1 MRDKVKRFLSILMTA
16 LMLVN
21 LLPVGA
27 LAEGVKISNSVQ
39 SKVSL
44 TADSGT
50 APIETGHVY
59 VYVKIDGAS
68 PETLAKFKLNSSGWY
83 TIGSIRKDMPG
94 KGEWKSYWYGG
105 GEWVITP
112 TPSDTKTYQPGDNTG
127 AGVLPAYSIDGLVP
141 WEDNKLIPL
150 GNVRWTG
157 YKLTTGANN
166 YQPESIFS
174 WHMDGIVN
182 FKEIN
187 VPYTVKHVV
196 KKSSPE
202 IVLKEE
208 TKNQKY
214 GQWTEA
220 QALKFEG
227 YKHVGKIEN
236 QIIGDDPI
244 TIYVYYEPDK
254 KQTVDVT
261 YKTSEGG
268 TITNGRTY
276 KIQPVTGNLS
286 GGGRLPSSTPTAADG
301 YEFVG
306 WERDDGQTYNDL
318 NDVYSKL
325 NQKTADAGTYTLYQ
339 NTTFTAKF
347 KKNSYKLKINY
358 VYEDGSEAAVSHE
371 DTLSYPYSYNVNS
384 PVIPGYKADKSV
396 VTGTLTEDTT
406 VTVTYSKRNDLSYTV
421 NYYWNGTTEKVA
433 ESKIVEKQTFD
444 STVTESPVAVDGYT
458 QVSTGPKTIT
468 IGTGNNEITFYYYK
482 NVELT
487 ANDATKTYNGEEQ
500 TVKPGYICSEE
511 NVTFDNITEPSGTGK
526 DVGEYSVTFA
536 ENPVGKVDTSEKYKV
551 TAANLGTLTITPVAT
566 EVVVTIEGNTKT
578 ETYNGKEHSVEGY
591 TVTSISNELYKATDI
606 AFTGEAKATGTN
618 AGTYPMN
625 LEAKQF
631 NNTNTNFSKVTFVVE
646 DGKLVIDPIA
656 EVVVNIKGNTKTE
669 TYNGNPYSVEGYTV
683 TSISNTLYTEDD
695 FTFNGKAEVKGTDAG
710 TYDMALK
717 PEDFA
722 NTNTNFAKVTFKIED
737 GQLVI
742 NKRVVTLTS
751 EGGSKVYD
759 GTPLTKPDVT
769 IGGDGFVA
777 GEVTDIKATGSV
789 TYVSEGEVTNTITYT
804 EGEKFNADNYDI
816 QKTEGKL
823 WITAATAKVTV
834 TITGNKVT
842 ETYDGSEKTAKNYTV
857 SIDNDLYTE
866 DDFTFTG
873 EAEVKATNAGTYDM
887 GLNKSQ
893 FKNKNNNFSDSN
905 VEFVVNDGKLEIEKR
920 VVTLTSEGGSKVY
933 DGNALTNDK
942 VTVGGDGFVAG
953 EVTDIKAT
961 GSVTHVSEGEVTNTI
976 TYTEG
981 TNFKES
987 NYNITKTEGKLS
999 ITPLGGVV
1007 VTIKGQTK
1015 TVTYDGEEHTAWKYD
1030 VIDISDPLY
1039 IKAPDEVPNFW
1050 NKNAKGA
1057 RGTDAGTYAMG
1068 WEAADFENTNTNFS
1082 NVEFVVVDGKLE
1094 ISKRS
1099 VKLTSASDSKVYD
1112 GNALTNGEVTV
1123 SGDGFAKNEGATYNV
1138 TGTQTNVGESTNTFS
1153 YTLNEGTKADN
1164 YTIEKTEGT
1173 LKVTP
1178 VTDKVTVTIT
1188 GLNKTVTYDGE
1199 EHSVFGY
1206 DATPSNKLYNPK
1218 EDMQFEGFDED
1229 MTAKGTD
1236 AGTHTM
1242 GLTADQF
1249 HNKDNGNFTNVTF
1262 VVEKDGYVKINPR
1275 PVTLTSGSAERVY
1288 NGKPLMNE
1296 TVTVGGDGFATG
1308 EGVTYDFTGSQTD
1321 VGESENTFTFEANEG
1336 TSAKNYS
1343 FEFKFGTLK
1352 VTPFTDKVT
1361 VTITEKSGT
1370 ATYDGMNHTVSG
1382 YESMTADN
1390 PLYDVED
1397 SVDET
1402 PTANWAANGTDAGEY
1417 PVGIEAGDFEN
1428 TNKNFSNVTFVVE
1441 DGSLTITP
1449 AQVTLQAPI
1458 QSKPYD
1464 GTPLEATQFGHS
1476 YLEGLD
1482 FADDFA
1488 AVILTGSQTLVGSS
1502 ASLITGV
1509 IPKEGKQLKNYNFTF
1524 VPGTLTVTDGT
1535 GDDPVKPENV
1545 VTKTHI
1551 PKDMGYNLGEPVTF
1565 TVSVKNIYNTP
1576 KTITLTEKENVKFSN
1591 GENVIVFKD
1600 VPAGE
1605 TVTAEATYTITSA
1618 DILAGVFRNTVTATF
1633 GDDKSWEARDEVETA
1648 ELDTTLNVTKTSDV
1662 PEGQKAALGQKITY
1676 TIKVQNAGNVPYT
1689 NVKVEDPLTGLTETI
1704 ETLAVGETR
1713 TFTTEYVVTEADVL
1727 KGFVLNTATATGDKI
1742 KDPKS
1747 DEQKEP
1753 NGGDEVEIPTFAPIT
1768 IKPKDVTATYN
1779 GAAITGKDVEITSG
1793 KLLEG
1798 HKLTA
1803 AVIGS
1808 GVNAGSY
1815 ELTLD
1820 PEKIKIV
1827 DANNK
1832 DVSEMYARTILP
1844 GKLTI
1849 NKRSVLITSQSA
1861 TKTYDGSA
1869 LTRPAVTITGD
1880 GFVPGE
1886 LAKAEAT
1893 GSITKVGSTP
1903 NAIQYTTT
1911 GAFNAANYSIALSVG
1926 TLTVTEK
1933 PKPEPRRTFNLTIN
1947 YVYQNGKR
1955 AAASYNRGG
1964 LKNGETFDI
1973 TSPVIAGYTASETVV
1988 SGTIYNRD
1996 IKVTVIYTADG
2007 VNLDDYGVPLGL
2019 GNITMNVG
2027 DCFE

>member
-1 MRDKVKRFLSILMTA
+1 MRF
-16 LMLVN
+16 
-21 LLPVGA
+21 
-27 LAEGVKISNSVQ
+27 
-39 SKVSL
+39 
-44 TADSGT
+44 
-50 APIETGHVY
+50 
-59 VYVKIDGAS
+59 
-68 PETLAKFKLNSSGWY
+68 
-83 TIGSIRKDMPG
+83 
-94 KGEWKSYWYGG
+94 
-105 GEWVITP
+105 
-112 TPSDTKTYQPGDNTG
+112 
-127 AGVLPAYSIDGLVP
+127 
-141 WEDNKLIPL
+141 
-150 GNVRWTG
+150 
-157 YKLTTGANN
+157 
-166 YQPESIFS
+166 
-174 WHMDGIVN
+174 
-182 FKEIN
+182 
-187 VPYTVKHVV
+187 
-196 KKSSPE
+196 
-202 IVLKEE
+202 
-208 TKNQKY
+208 
-214 GQWTEA
+214 
-220 QALKFEG
+220 
-227 YKHVGKIEN
+227 
-236 QIIGDDPI
+236 
-244 TIYVYYEPDK
+244 
-254 KQTVDVT
+254 DV
-261 YKTSEGG
+261 
-268 TITNGRTY
+268 
-276 KIQPVTGNLS
+276 
-286 GGGRLPSSTPTAADG
+286 ADG
-301 YEFVG
+301 
-306 WERDDGQTYNDL
+306 W
-318 NDVYSKL
+318 
-325 NQKTADAGTYTLYQ
+325 
-339 NTTFTAKF
+339 
-347 KKNSYKLKINY
+347 LKIN
-358 VYEDGSEAAVSHE
+358 
-371 DTLSYPYSYNVNS
+371 
-384 PVIPGYKADKSV
+384 PV
-396 VTGTLTEDTT
+396 E
-406 VTVTYSKRNDLSYTV
+406 
-421 NYYWNGTTEKVA
+421 
-433 ESKIVEKQTFD
+433 
-444 STVTESPVAVDGYT
+444 
-458 QVSTGPKTIT
+458 
-468 IGTGNNEITFYYYK
+468 
-482 NVELT
+482 
-487 ANDATKTYNGEEQ
+487 
-500 TVKPGYICSEE
+500 
-511 NVTFDNITEPSGTGK
+511 
-526 DVGEYSVTFA
+526 
-536 ENPVGKVDTSEKYKV
+536 
-551 TAANLGTLTITPVAT
+551 T
-566 EVVVTIEGNTKT
+566 EVVVTITGRTL
-578 ETYNGKEHSVEGY
+578 ETTYDGKEHSIFGY
-591 TVTSISNELYKATDI
+591 DVTVSNALCNPKEDMQFNGIDADAIAKGTD
-606 AFTGEAKATGTN
+606 
-618 AGTYPMN
+618 AGTYPIG
-625 LEAKQF
+625 LTAEDF
-631 NNTNTNFSKVTFVVE
+631 TNKSKNFSKVTFVVT
-646 DGKLVIDPIA
+646 DGYVKI
-656 EVVVNIKGNTKTE
+656 
-669 TYNGNPYSVEGYTV
+669 NPRT
-683 TSISNTLYTEDD
+683 
-695 FTFNGKAEVKGTDAG
+695 
-710 TYDMALK
+710 
-717 PEDFA
+717 
-722 NTNTNFAKVTFKIED
+722 
-737 GQLVI
+737 
-742 NKRVVTLTS
+742 VTLTS
-751 EGGSKVYD
+751 ETAGKTYD
-759 GTPLTKPDVT
+759 GTALTKPEVAV
-769 IGGDGFVA
+769 GGDGFVD

-789 TYVSEGEVTNTITYT
+789 TY
-804 EGEKFNADNYDI
+804 
-816 QKTEGKL
+816 
-823 WITAATAKVTV
+823 
-834 TITGNKVT
+834 
-842 ETYDGSEKTAKNYTV
+842 
-857 SIDNDLYTE
+857 
-866 DDFTFTG
+866 
-873 EAEVKATNAGTYDM
+873 
-887 GLNKSQ
+887 
-893 FKNKNNNFSDSN
+893 
-905 VEFVVNDGKLEIEKR
+905 
-920 VVTLTSEGGSKVY
+920 
-933 DGNALTNDK
+933 
-942 VTVGGDGFVAG
+942 
-953 EVTDIKAT
+953 
-961 GSVTHVSEGEVTNTI
+961 VSEGEVTNTI

-1099 VKLTSASDSKVYD
+1099 VKLTSASDKKVYD
-1112 GNALTNGEVTV
+1112 GNALTKKEVTV
-1123 SGDGFAKNEGATYNV
+1123 GGDGFAKDEGATYNV
-1138 TGTQTNVGESTNTFS
+1138 TGTQTNVGESKNTFS

-1296 TVTVGGDGFATG
+1296 TVTVGGDGFAKD

-1352 VTPFTDKVT
+1352 VTPFTDEVT

-1370 ATYDGMNHTVSG
+1370 VTYDGGDHIVSG
-1382 YESMTADN
+1382 YASMTADN
-1390 PLYDVED
+1390 ELYDVD
-1397 SVDET
+1397 ASVQET
-1402 PTANWAANGTDAGEY
+1402 PTAAWTAKGTNVGEY
-1417 PVGIEAGDFEN
+1417 PVGIVAGDFKN
-1428 TNKNFSNVTFVVE
+1428 TNANFTNVEFVVV
-1441 DGSLTITP
+1441 DGALEITP
-1449 AQVTLQAPI
+1449 APVTLQAPI
-1458 QSKPYD
+1458 ASKTYD
-1464 GTPLEATQFGHS
+1464 GEPLKAEDYVHS
-1476 YLEGLD
+1476 YLEGVN

-1488 AVILTGSQTLVGSS
+1488 SVILTGSQTLVGSS

-1509 IPKEGKQLKNYNFTF
+1509 IPNEGKKLTNYNFTF
-1524 VPGTLTVTDGT
+1524 VPGTLTITDGT
-1535 GDDPVKPENV
+1535 GEDEKPVDPAKVI
-1545 VTKTHI
+1545 TKTHT
-1551 PKDMGYNLGEPVTF
+1551 PKDTGYNLGETVTF
-1565 TVSVKNIYNTP
+1565 TVSVTNIYNEQKEVTLEEQP
-1576 KTITLTEKENVKFSN
+1576 GVTFVDPQGAAIGTKATKTLEPGEKWT
-1591 GENVIVFKD
+1591 IQ
-1600 VPAGE
+1600 
-1605 TVTAEATYTITSA
+1605 ATYTITLD
-1618 DILAGVFRNTVTATF
+1618 DILADGFTNKVKANFKGGKNWNAE
-1633 GDDKSWEARDEVETA
+1633 DYVETRDPYI
-1648 ELDTTLNVTKTSDV
+1648 ELDVTKTADV
-1662 PEGQKAALGQKITY
+1662 DKAALGQTITY
-1676 TIKVQNAGNVPYT
+1676 TITVDYQSNVPGK
-1689 NVKVEDPLTGLTETI
+1689 KVEVKDPLTGLETSFTTEEALEGKT
-1704 ETLAVGETR
+1704 V
-1713 TFTTEYVVTEADVL
+1713 TFTTTYTVTEQDV
-1727 KGFVLNTATATGDKI
+1727 KNGIVKNTATV
-1742 KDPKS
+1742 KS
-1747 DEQKEP
+1747 ELDNEWMP
-1753 NGGDEVEIPTFAPIT
+1753 ADVETPTFAPIT
-1768 IKPKDVTATYN
+1768 LKPKDVTATYN

-1798 HKLTA
+1798 HKLSA

-1832 DVSEMYARTILP
+1832 DVSEMYARTLLP
-1844 GKLTI
+1844 GKLII

-1933 PKPEPRRTFNLTIN
+1933 PKPEPRRTFNLTIS

>member
-27 LAEGVKISNSVQ
+27 LAEGVMISNSVQ

-83 TIGSIRKDMPG
+83 TIGSIAKTMPG
-94 KGEWKSYWYGG
+94 KGEWEPYWYGG

-127 AGVLPAYSIDGLVP
+127 AGVLPAYSIVGLKP

-182 FKEIN
+182 FKDIN

-196 KKSSPE
+196 KDSSPE

-214 GQWTEA
+214 GQMTDA
-220 QALKFEG
+220 TKLKFEG

-261 YKTSEGG
+261 YRTSEGG
-268 TITNGRTY
+268 TITNGGTY

-286 GGGRLPSSTPTAADG
+286 NGGRLPNSTPTAADG

-358 VYEDGSEAAVSHE
+358 VYEDGSEAAESHE
-371 DTLSYPYSYNVNS
+371 DTLSYQSDYSVTSPDITGYTADNPVVSGTMPAGNV
-384 PVIPGYKADKSV
+384 
-396 VTGTLTEDTT
+396 E
-406 VTVTYSKRNDLSYTV
+406 VTVTYTKNSYSYTV
-421 NYYWNGTTEKVA
+421 EHYWIGDKDKLDAQPFHTDADEN
-433 ESKIVEKQTFD
+433 QTALFD
-444 STVTESPVAVDGYT
+444 SAVAYQENGASWVIRTNPVYT
-458 QVSTGPKTIT
+458 FAKADPEKITIT
-468 IGTGNNEITFYYYK
+468 SDPSKNVLKLYYYK
-482 NVELT
+482 NVKLT
-487 ANDATKTYNGEEQ
+487 ANSDTLPYNGKEQ
-500 TVKPGYICSEE
+500 HVFGYTCAVAEMKDGRVEYVPWTGEKPL
-511 NVTFDNITEPSGTGK
+511 TFEGVSASGLGK
-526 DVGEYSVTFA
+526 DVNKDGYRVEFNETPIGETDGLYYVNESQT
-536 ENPVGKVDTSEKYKV
+536 
-551 TAANLGTLTITPVAT
+551 GTLTITP
-566 EVVVTIEGNTKT
+566 
-578 ETYNGKEHSVEGY
+578 
-591 TVTSISNELYKATDI
+591 
-606 AFTGEAKATGTN
+606 
-618 AGTYPMN
+618 
-625 LEAKQF
+625 
-631 NNTNTNFSKVTFVVE
+631 
-646 DGKLVIDPIA
+646 
-656 EVVVNIKGNTKTE
+656 
-669 TYNGNPYSVEGYTV
+669 
-683 TSISNTLYTEDD
+683 
-695 FTFNGKAEVKGTDAG
+695 
-710 TYDMALK
+710 
-717 PEDFA
+717 
-722 NTNTNFAKVTFKIED
+722 
-737 GQLVI
+737 
-742 NKRVVTLTS
+742 
-751 EGGSKVYD
+751 
-759 GTPLTKPDVT
+759 
-769 IGGDGFVA
+769 
-777 GEVTDIKATGSV
+777 
-789 TYVSEGEVTNTITYT
+789 
-804 EGEKFNADNYDI
+804 
-816 QKTEGKL
+816 
-823 WITAATAKVTV
+823 
-834 TITGNKVT
+834 
-842 ETYDGSEKTAKNYTV
+842 
-857 SIDNDLYTE
+857 
-866 DDFTFTG
+866 
-873 EAEVKATNAGTYDM
+873 
-887 GLNKSQ
+887 
-893 FKNKNNNFSDSN
+893 
-905 VEFVVNDGKLEIEKR
+905 
-920 VVTLTSEGGSKVY
+920 
-933 DGNALTNDK
+933 
-942 VTVGGDGFVAG
+942 
-953 EVTDIKAT
+953 
-961 GSVTHVSEGEVTNTI
+961 
-976 TYTEG
+976 
-981 TNFKES
+981 
-987 NYNITKTEGKLS
+987 
-999 ITPLGGVV
+999 
-1007 VTIKGQTK
+1007 
-1015 TVTYDGEEHTAWKYD
+1015 
-1030 VIDISDPLY
+1030 
-1039 IKAPDEVPNFW
+1039 AP
-1050 NKNAKGA
+1050 
-1057 RGTDAGTYAMG
+1057 
-1068 WEAADFENTNTNFS
+1068 
-1082 NVEFVVVDGKLE
+1082 
-1094 ISKRS
+1094 
-1099 VKLTSASDSKVYD
+1099 
-1112 GNALTNGEVTV
+1112 
-1123 SGDGFAKNEGATYNV
+1123 
-1138 TGTQTNVGESTNTFS
+1138 
-1153 YTLNEGTKADN
+1153 
-1164 YTIEKTEGT
+1164 
-1173 LKVTP
+1173 
-1178 VTDKVTVTIT
+1178 
-1188 GLNKTVTYDGE
+1188 
-1199 EHSVFGY
+1199 
-1206 DATPSNKLYNPK
+1206 
-1218 EDMQFEGFDED
+1218 
-1229 MTAKGTD
+1229 
-1236 AGTHTM
+1236 
-1242 GLTADQF
+1242 
-1249 HNKDNGNFTNVTF
+1249 
-1262 VVEKDGYVKINPR
+1262 
-1275 PVTLTSGSAERVY
+1275 
-1288 NGKPLMNE
+1288 
-1296 TVTVGGDGFATG
+1296 
-1308 EGVTYDFTGSQTD
+1308 
-1321 VGESENTFTFEANEG
+1321 
-1336 TSAKNYS
+1336 
-1343 FEFKFGTLK
+1343 
-1352 VTPFTDKVT
+1352 
-1361 VTITEKSGT
+1361 
-1370 ATYDGMNHTVSG
+1370 
-1382 YESMTADN
+1382 
-1390 PLYDVED
+1390 
-1397 SVDET
+1397 
-1402 PTANWAANGTDAGEY
+1402 
-1417 PVGIEAGDFEN
+1417 
-1428 TNKNFSNVTFVVE
+1428 
-1441 DGSLTITP
+1441 
-1449 AQVTLQAPI
+1449 VTLQAPI
-1458 QSKPYD
+1458 ASKSYD

-1476 YLEGLD
+1476 YVEGVN

-1502 ASLITGV
+1502 SSLITEV
-1509 IPKEGKQLKNYNFTF
+1509 IPKEGKKLKNYKFTF
-1524 VPGTLTVTDGT
+1524 LPGTLTVTDGT

-1551 PKDMGYNLGEPVTF
+1551 PKDMGYNRGDEVTF
-1565 TVSVKNIYNTP
+1565 TISVKNIYNEQKEVTLEEQP
-1576 KTITLTEKENVKFSN
+1576 GVTFVDPQGAAIGTKATKTLE
-1591 GENVIVFKD
+1591 
-1600 VPAGE
+1600 PGE
-1605 TVTAEATYTITSA
+1605 TWEIQATYTITSN
-1618 DILAGVFRNTVTATF
+1618 DILAGVFRNTVTAIF
-1633 GDDKSWEARDEVETA
+1633 GNKSWKATDDVTTA

-1662 PEGQKAALGQKITY
+1662 PEGQKAALGQTITY

-1689 NVKVEDPLTGLTETI
+1689 NVKVEDPLTKLTATI
-1704 ETLAVGETR
+1704 ETLAVGETK

-1727 KGFVLNTATATGDKI
+1727 EGHVLNTATAKGDEI
-1742 KDPKS
+1742 KDPKG
-1747 DEQKEP
+1747 DEPKEP
-1753 NGGDEVEIPTFAPIT
+1753 NGGDEVETPTFAPIT
-1768 IKPKDVTATYN
+1768 LKPKDVTATYN

-1798 HKLTA
+1798 HKLSA

-1820 PEKIKIV
+1820 PEKITIV

-1844 GKLTI
+1844 GKLII

-1933 PKPEPRRTFNLTIN
+1933 PKPEPRRTFNLTIS

>member
-27 LAEGVKISNSVQ
+27 LAEGMKLDSNSVQ
-39 SKVSL
+39 SRASKKS
-44 TADSGT
+44 AN
-50 APIETGHVY
+50 VY
-59 VYVKIDGAS
+59 VYVKVTGDKAGLTI
-68 PETLAKFKLNSSGWY
+68 NQSGWY
-83 TIGSIRKDMPG
+83 TIGKSENVPG
-94 KGEWKSYWYGG
+94 MGTPYWSMHGSHSFSDVGVSY
-105 GEWVITP
+105 
-112 TPSDTKTYQPGDNTG
+112 KT
-127 AGVLPAYSIDGLVP
+127 VLKT
-141 WEDNKLIPL
+141 NFT
-150 GNVRWTG
+150 RWT
-157 YKLTTGANN
+157 
-166 YQPESIFS
+166 
-174 WHMDGIVN
+174 D
-182 FKEIN
+182 
-187 VPYTVKHVV
+187 
-196 KKSSPE
+196 
-202 IVLKEE
+202 
-208 TKNQKY
+208 NQKIDLD
-214 GQWTEA
+214 QITWTEFYVDNGA
-220 QALKFEG
+220 
-227 YKHVGKIEN
+227 
-236 QIIGDDPI
+236 DD
-244 TIYVYYEPDK
+244 YVK
-254 KQTVDVT
+254 
-261 YKTSEGG
+261 
-268 TITNGRTY
+268 
-276 KIQPVTGNLS
+276 
-286 GGGRLPSSTPTAADG
+286 
-301 YEFVG
+301 
-306 WERDDGQTYNDL
+306 
-318 NDVYSKL
+318 
-325 NQKTADAGTYTLYQ
+325 AGTYTWHMNGTIDIKQLPSVYTIKYVDYDTKELIHSYEESGLMGQTPKKITAPDSWQENLYSFYFVNGHPKEQ
-339 NTTFTAKF
+339 TVDF
-347 KKNSYKLKINY
+347 KKDKGELTFYYKKNT
-358 VYEDGSEAAVSHE
+358 A
-371 DTLSYPYSYNVNS
+371 N
-384 PVIPGYKADKSV
+384 
-396 VTGTLTEDTT
+396 
-406 VTVTYSKRNDLSYTV
+406 YTV
-421 NYYWNGTTEKVA
+421 NYYLNGTTTKVA
-433 ESKIVEKQTFD
+433 APKKGTAALGS
-444 STVTESPVAVDGYT
+444 SVTESPITVDGYT
-458 QVSTGPKTIT
+458 PVSGDSKKIT
-468 IGTGNNEITFYYYK
+468 IKANSDENVINFYYYK

-487 ANDATKTYNGEEQ
+487 ANSDTATYDGNEHSVSGFTGK
-500 TVKPGYICSEE
+500 TVKEE
-511 NVTFDNITEPSGTGK
+511 KTVTLSFDSVNVPEVTRKDAGT
-526 DVGEYSVTFA
+526 DTVAFN
-536 ENPVGKVDTSEKYKV
+536 ENPVGKVDTTEKYIV
-551 TAANLGTLTITPVAT
+551 T
-566 EVVVTIEGNTKT
+566 
-578 ETYNGKEHSVEGY
+578 
-591 TVTSISNELYKATDI
+591 KAT
-606 AFTGEAKATGTN
+606 
-618 AGTYPMN
+618 
-625 LEAKQF
+625 
-631 NNTNTNFSKVTFVVE
+631 
-646 DGKLVIDPIA
+646 
-656 EVVVNIKGNTKTE
+656 
-669 TYNGNPYSVEGYTV
+669 
-683 TSISNTLYTEDD
+683 
-695 FTFNGKAEVKGTDAG
+695 
-710 TYDMALK
+710 
-717 PEDFA
+717 
-722 NTNTNFAKVTFKIED
+722 D

-742 NKRVVTLTS
+742 SKRPVTLTS
-751 EGGSKVYD
+751 
-759 GTPLTKPDVT
+759 
-769 IGGDGFVA
+769 A
-777 GEVTDIKATGSV
+777 
-789 TYVSEGEVTNTITYT
+789 
-804 EGEKFNADNYDI
+804 
-816 QKTEGKL
+816 
-823 WITAATAKVTV
+823 
-834 TITGNKVT
+834 
-842 ETYDGSEKTAKNYTV
+842 
-857 SIDNDLYTE
+857 
-866 DDFTFTG
+866 
-873 EAEVKATNAGTYDM
+873 
-887 GLNKSQ
+887 
-893 FKNKNNNFSDSN
+893 SD
-905 VEFVVNDGKLEIEKR
+905 K
-920 VVTLTSEGGSKVY
+920 KVY

-942 VTVGGDGFVAG
+942 VTVSGDGFVEGEGATYKVTGTQTNVGKSKNTFTYELNGNTKAINYTITTAEGELEVTAVTDEVVVTITGHNSTVTYNGSEQSVNGYDVSIAPEGVSYTTADFSFNGTAEAKGTDAGTYQMGLKADQFANTNGNFKKVTFVVNDGKLTINPVDEVVVTITGHNDTVPYDGDEHTVTGYDVSISNDLYKEGDFTFSGTAEAKGTDAGTYPMGLKAEQFSNNNENFKKVTFVVEDGSLTINKRNVVLTSETASKTYDGTALTKPIVKVTGDGFVAG
-953 EVTDIKAT
+953 EVSDIKAT
-961 GSVTHVSEGEVTNTI
+961 GSVTHVSAGEVTNTI

-1099 VKLTSASDSKVYD
+1099 VKLTSASDKKVYD
-1112 GNALTNGEVTV
+1112 GNALTKKEVTV
-1123 SGDGFAKNEGATYNV
+1123 GGDGFAKDEGATYNV
-1138 TGTQTNVGESTNTFS
+1138 TGTQTNVGESKNTFS

-1296 TVTVGGDGFATG
+1296 TVTVGGDGFAKD

-1370 ATYDGMNHTVSG
+1370 ATYDGKEHIVSG
-1382 YESMTADN
+1382 YESITADN
-1390 PLYDVED
+1390 PLYDED
-1397 SVDET
+1397 SVEEN
-1402 PTANWAANGTDAGEY
+1402 PTVMWAAKGTDVGEY
-1417 PVGIEAGDFEN
+1417 PVGIVAGDFKN
-1428 TNKNFSNVTFVVE
+1428 TNANFTNVEFVVV
-1441 DGSLTITP
+1441 DGALEITP
-1449 AQVTLQAPI
+1449 APVTLQAPI
-1458 QSKPYD
+1458 ASKTYD
-1464 GTPLEATQFGHS
+1464 GEPLKAEDYGHS
-1476 YLEGLD
+1476 YVEGVN

-1488 AVILTGSQTLVGSS
+1488 SVILTGSQTLVGSS

-1509 IPKEGKQLKNYNFTF
+1509 IPNEGKKLTNYNFTF
-1524 VPGTLTVTDGT
+1524 VPGTLTITDGT

-1565 TVSVKNIYNTP
+1565 TISVKNIYNTP

-1591 GENVIVFKD
+1591 GESVIVFND

-1605 TVTAEATYTITSA
+1605 TVTAEATYTITSE
-1618 DILAGVFRNTVTATF
+1618 DILEGVFHNTVTADFT
-1633 GDDKSWEARDEVETA
+1633 GGGSWTAEDTVTTA
-1648 ELDTTLNVTKTSDV
+1648 ELDTTLNVTKTSNV
-1662 PEGQKAALGQKITY
+1662 PEGQKAALGQTITY

-1689 NVKVEDPLTGLTETI
+1689 NVKVEDPLTGLKETI
-1704 ETLAVGETR
+1704 KTLAVGETK

-1727 KGFVLNTATATGDKI
+1727 EGHVLNTATATGDKI

-1747 DEQKEP
+1747 DEPKEP
-1753 NGGDEVEIPTFAPIT
+1753 NGGDEVETPTFAPIT

-1798 HKLTA
+1798 HKLSA

-1844 GKLTI
+1844 GKLII

>member
-1 MRDKVKRFLSILMTA
+1 MGLK
-16 LMLVN
+16 
-21 LLPVGA
+21 
-27 LAEGVKISNSVQ
+27 AEQFSN
-39 SKVSL
+39 
-44 TADSGT
+44 
-50 APIETGHVY
+50 
-59 VYVKIDGAS
+59 
-68 PETLAKFKLNSSGWY
+68 
-83 TIGSIRKDMPG
+83 
-94 KGEWKSYWYGG
+94 
-105 GEWVITP
+105 
-112 TPSDTKTYQPGDNTG
+112 
-127 AGVLPAYSIDGLVP
+127 
-141 WEDNKLIPL
+141 
-150 GNVRWTG
+150 
-157 YKLTTGANN
+157 NN
-166 YQPESIFS
+166 E
-174 WHMDGIVN
+174 N
-182 FKEIN
+182 FK
-187 VPYTVKHVV
+187 
-196 KKSSPE
+196 
-202 IVLKEE
+202 
-208 TKNQKY
+208 
-214 GQWTEA
+214 
-220 QALKFEG
+220 
-227 YKHVGKIEN
+227 
-236 QIIGDDPI
+236 
-244 TIYVYYEPDK
+244 
-254 KQTVDVT
+254 
-261 YKTSEGG
+261 
-268 TITNGRTY
+268 
-276 KIQPVTGNLS
+276 
-286 GGGRLPSSTPTAADG
+286 
-301 YEFVG
+301 
-306 WERDDGQTYNDL
+306 
-318 NDVYSKL
+318 
-325 NQKTADAGTYTLYQ
+325 
-339 NTTFTAKF
+339 
-347 KKNSYKLKINY
+347 
-358 VYEDGSEAAVSHE
+358 
-371 DTLSYPYSYNVNS
+371 
-384 PVIPGYKADKSV
+384 
-396 VTGTLTEDTT
+396 
-406 VTVTYSKRNDLSYTV
+406 
-421 NYYWNGTTEKVA
+421 
-433 ESKIVEKQTFD
+433 
-444 STVTESPVAVDGYT
+444 
-458 QVSTGPKTIT
+458 
-468 IGTGNNEITFYYYK
+468 
-482 NVELT
+482 
-487 ANDATKTYNGEEQ
+487 
-500 TVKPGYICSEE
+500 
-511 NVTFDNITEPSGTGK
+511 
-526 DVGEYSVTFA
+526 
-536 ENPVGKVDTSEKYKV
+536 
-551 TAANLGTLTITPVAT
+551 
-566 EVVVTIEGNTKT
+566 
-578 ETYNGKEHSVEGY
+578 
-591 TVTSISNELYKATDI
+591 
-606 AFTGEAKATGTN
+606 
-618 AGTYPMN
+618 
-625 LEAKQF
+625 
-631 NNTNTNFSKVTFVVE
+631 KVTFVVE
-646 DGKLVIDPIA
+646 DGSLTIRKRSVVLTSETASKEYDGTALEKPVVTVTGDGFVKGEVSDIKATGTITDVGSVTNEITFTKGEKFNEDNYAIEKKEGTLTITAADA
-656 EVVVNIKGNTKTE
+656 EVIVTIAGNTDNVL
-669 TYNGNPYSVEGYTV
+669 YDGNSHSVNGYTV
-683 TSISNTLYTEDD
+683 KSISSKLYTVDD
-695 FTFNGKAEVKGTDAG
+695 FKFNGTDSVTQTNAG
-710 TYDMALK
+710 TYPMGLK
-717 PEDFA
+717 AEQFS
-722 NTNTNFAKVTFKIED
+722 NNNENFKKVTFVVED
-737 GQLVI
+737 GSLTI
-742 NKRVVTLTS
+742 NKRNVVLTS
-751 EGGSKVYD
+751 ETASKTYD
-759 GTPLTKPDVT
+759 GTALTKPIVKVT
-769 IGGDGFVA
+769 GDGFVA
-777 GEVTDIKATGSV
+777 GEVS
-789 TYVSEGEVTNTITYT
+789 
-804 EGEKFNADNYDI
+804 
-816 QKTEGKL
+816 
-823 WITAATAKVTV
+823 
-834 TITGNKVT
+834 
-842 ETYDGSEKTAKNYTV
+842 
-857 SIDNDLYTE
+857 
-866 DDFTFTG
+866 
-873 EAEVKATNAGTYDM
+873 
-887 GLNKSQ
+887 
-893 FKNKNNNFSDSN
+893 
-905 VEFVVNDGKLEIEKR
+905 
-920 VVTLTSEGGSKVY
+920 
-933 DGNALTNDK
+933 
-942 VTVGGDGFVAG
+942 
-953 EVTDIKAT
+953 DIKAT
-961 GSVTHVSEGEVTNTI
+961 GSVTHVSAGEVTNTI

-1352 VTPFTDKVT
+1352 VTPFTDKET

-1370 ATYDGMNHTVSG
+1370 VTYDGGDHIVSG
-1382 YESMTADN
+1382 YKSMTADN
-1390 PLYDVED
+1390 ELYDVD
-1397 SVDET
+1397 ASVQET
-1402 PTANWAANGTDAGEY
+1402 PTAAWTAKGTDAGEY
-1417 PVGIEAGDFEN
+1417 PVGIVAGDFKNIN
-1428 TNKNFSNVTFVVE
+1428 TNFENVEFVVV
-1441 DGSLTITP
+1441 DGALTITP
-1449 AQVTLQAPI
+1449 APITLQASSR
-1458 QSKPYD
+1458 SKTYD
-1464 GTPLEATQFGHS
+1464 GTPLEADGYGF
-1476 YLEGLD
+1476 YEGNLAL
-1482 FADDFA
+1482 ADDFA

-1509 IPKEGKQLKNYNFTF
+1509 IPNEGKKLTNYNFTF

-1551 PKDMGYNLGEPVTF
+1551 PKDMGYNVGEPVTF
-1565 TVSVKNIYNTP
+1565 TISVKNIYNTP
-1576 KTITLTEKENVKFSN
+1576 KTITLTEKANVKFSN
-1591 GENVIVFKD
+1591 GENFIVFND

-1618 DILAGVFRNTVTATF
+1618 DILEGVFHNTVTATF

-1662 PEGQKAALGQKITY
+1662 PDGQKAALGQTITY

-1689 NVKVEDPLTGLTETI
+1689 NVKVEDPLTGLKETI
-1704 ETLAVGETR
+1704 KTLPVGETE

-1727 KGFVLNTATATGDKI
+1727 KGSVLNTATAKGDEI

-1747 DEQKEP
+1747 DEPKEP
-1753 NGGDEVEIPTFAPIT
+1753 NGGDEVETPTFAPIT

-1798 HKLTA
+1798 HKLSA

-1844 GKLTI
+1844 GKLII

-1893 GSITKVGSTP
+1893 GSITNVGSTP

-1911 GAFNAANYSIALSVG
+1911 GAFNPANYSIALSVG
-1926 TLTVTEK
+1926 TLTVTAK
-1933 PKPEPRRTFNLTIN
+1933 PEPEPRRTFNLTVN